1 MLISSF
7 IIDLIMA
14 ANFLLDHSRLSN
26 RGQRV
31 IAVSKLLGDMFA
43 WIAYKQEMLL
53 INLIGIAVLTL
64 NLIYLVVLLWD
75 TPIMIRISG
84 RTNPT

>member
-1 MLISSF
+1 MAPRYLLPSSVA
-7 IIDLIMA
+7 I
-14 ANFLLDHSRLSN
+14 
-26 RGQRV
+26 
-31 IAVSKLLGDMFA
+31 SKLLGDMFA